1 MRRGEIYLAN
11 LDPTRGSEQ
20 AGRRPVLVFQH
31 NLVNQFTR
39 TVICIPFTTNLRRAQ
54 LPSCMLAPAGE
65 GGLLRD
71 SVALCHQM
79 RVLDKSRLVVRL
91 GQMSGEIL
99 AEIERVVAFTLGM
112 QGAMS

>member
-1 MRRGEIYLAN
+1 MKRGEIYLAD

-31 NLVNQFTR
+31 NLINRFSR

-54 LPSCMLAPAGE
+54 LPSCLLVLAGE
-65 GGLLRD
+65 GGLSRD

-79 RVLDKSRLVVRL
+79 RVLDQDRLVTRL
-91 GQMSGEIL
+91 GRVSDEML
-99 AEIERVVAFTLGM
+99 AEVERVVAFTLGM
-112 QGAMS
+112 RGEI